1 MYNLCVALIL
11 SRPQNL
17 TIYIPHP
24 LKLNHTCL
32 FVGNSFYS
40 EQNFHVILNKGCDG
54 LFDSFVVENVD
65 GSYRKGIR
73 LKANMEGEIARTDLK
88 REGGWRKFRV

>member
-1 MYNLCVALIL
+1 M
-11 SRPQNL
+11 
-17 TIYIPHP
+17 
-24 LKLNHTCL
+24 
-32 FVGNSFYS
+32 
-40 EQNFHVILNKGCDG
+40 ILNKGCDG